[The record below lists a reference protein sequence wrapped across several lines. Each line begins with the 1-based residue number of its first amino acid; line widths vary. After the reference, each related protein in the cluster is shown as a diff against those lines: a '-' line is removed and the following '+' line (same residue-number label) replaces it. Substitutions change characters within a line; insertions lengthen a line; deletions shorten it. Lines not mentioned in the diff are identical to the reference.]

1 MKHLIVYVSVG
12 VLALASACTQKV
24 RQEQSIEQ
32 SSNAVDNNN
41 ATNPTAANE
50 QLNSIGIPMRLPY
63 ASDLEAYYLVNCKL
77 NKNDKGGAPDPD
89 VWAERGKI
97 VSRLE
102 AYEQKYKG
110 KELEEY
116 LKWGSVA
123 ANAINNCP

>member
-1 MKHLIVYVSVG
+1 MRNFIIYVSVG
-12 VLALASACTQKV
+12 VLALTSACTQKV
-24 RQEQSIEQ
+24 RQEQTTEQ
-32 SSNAVDNNN
+32 SGGTVNNN
-41 ATNPTAANE
+41 ETNNAAANE

-77 NKNDKGGAPDPD
+77 NKTSNGGAPDPD